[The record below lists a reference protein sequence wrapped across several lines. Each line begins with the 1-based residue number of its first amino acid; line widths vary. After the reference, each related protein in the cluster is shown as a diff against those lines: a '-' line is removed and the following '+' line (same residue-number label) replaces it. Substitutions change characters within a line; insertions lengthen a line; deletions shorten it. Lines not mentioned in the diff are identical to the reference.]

1 MTVKQM
7 PPPSA
12 DLLFFPASDTDYTH
26 FQDAEQ
32 NKFDDTADGFSP
44 VNAWWLA
51 DAALLA
57 YWDAARAATI
67 WERAD
72 CRSRRSRMKACNVTS
87 AAPTDS
93 QLLPFAERSPTTGT
107 ISLTSRTSDDRLE
120 RLAAK
125 FIAGSWTRTAH
136 LAQLDVALTDLKPR
150 KVGSPDTVW
159 AVRSLLC
166 RWITSAVTNTCI
178 PLARRLS
185 ATGSSPDCL
194 ISAIPADASVT
205 STMWTSS
212 CIWRRIGVLVGTYS
226 HVKERKYIDA
236 AGGISTGSPSMFELL
251 SLILI
256 PRVAPPVIGR
266 PPQDIL
272 LSQALVD
279 HTPRRYAVRIWNDY
293 DRLPRVRGA
302 PCRAY
307 DASTTPE

>member
-12 DLLFFPASDTDYTH
+12 NLLFFPASDTDYTH

-57 YWDAARAATI
+57 YWDARPAATI
-67 WERAD
+67 WERAGLSFTPLSNEGVQCHIGSAD
-72 CRSRRSRMKACNVTS
+72 RFAIVAFRGTQPDDLPDLFDIANIRKIDWTFGGKVHRGFMDAHRRIWR
-87 AAPTDS
+87 
-93 QLLPFAERSPTTGT
+93 
-107 ISLTSRTSDDRLE
+107 
-120 RLAAK
+120 
-125 FIAGSWTRTAH
+125 
-136 LAQLDVALTDLKPR
+136 QLDVALRDLKPR
-150 KVGSPDTVW
+150 KVWFTGHSLGGAIATLSMDHFSGDKHLYTFGSPPVGDRQFAQLFDQRYPGRCFRYVNHVDIVVYL
-159 AVRSLLC
+159 ASLL
-166 RWITSAVTNTCI
+166 
-178 PLARRLS
+178 
-185 ATGSSPDCL
+185 D
-194 ISAIPADASVT
+194 
-205 STMWTSS
+205 
-212 CIWRRIGVLVGTYS
+212 VLVGTYT

-272 LSQALVD
+272 MSQALVD

-302 PCRAY
+302 PA
-307 DASTTPE
+307 AP